1 MFFQQ
6 KSAFTRMMI
15 FARGSQGSRV
25 AVLLTNT
32 IMNHRTE
39 CLKSRQSRC
48 DVTMEMSYAFCMLF
62 ISGEQWLANL
72 NTIVI
77 GKM

>member
-1 MFFQQ
+1 MLVFQ

-32 IMNHRTE
+32 IMNHRQQL
-39 CLKSRQSRC
+39 CLASPTKLIAR
-48 DVTMEMSYAFCMLF
+48 VKIVL
-62 ISGEQWLANL
+62 
-72 NTIVI
+72 TIVVFTSCS
-77 GKM
+77 KHFEVWER